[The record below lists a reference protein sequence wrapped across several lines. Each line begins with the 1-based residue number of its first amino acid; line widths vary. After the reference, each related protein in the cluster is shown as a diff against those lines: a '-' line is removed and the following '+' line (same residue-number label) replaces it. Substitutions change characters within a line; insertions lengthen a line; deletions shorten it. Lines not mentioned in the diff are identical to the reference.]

1 MGLKTLP
8 SRRKRCKISL
18 HKYFTDS
25 FHLAMM
31 RAPRSKWGA
40 FTKRTFHR
48 LFCEEEFLTHG
59 GQYAQ

>member
-1 MGLKTLP
+1 
-8 SRRKRCKISL
+8 
-18 HKYFTDS
+18 
-25 FHLAMM
+25 MM